1 MSKTIQCSKE
11 WRESLNGKY
20 GIQKKS
26 IELEEW
32 KSYEKE
38 IKQEIQLK
46 IDEIN
51 KERKDDIKNLLKSF
65 LEKSIFNQSFPIIS
79 RYSEKNNQNLR
90 KRKYDEI

>member
-1 MSKTIQCSKE
+1 MSKTIQYSKE

-32 KSYEKE
+32 KSYEKG
-38 IKQEIQLK
+38 IKEEIQVR

-51 KERKDDIKNLLKSF
+51 KERKEDIKNLLNSF
-65 LEKSIFNQSFPIIS
+65 LEKKNFNQRFPIIS
-79 RYSEKNNQNLR
+79 QYYETKSVNFR
-90 KRKYDEI
+90 KRKYYEI